1 MIRSMTFAEKNKD
14 FIIKNLVGSE
24 KSKAKLRER
33 GFCIGQ
39 KLCVLTDQDCNF
51 VVKVNECKYVLNL
64 SLANKILVE
73 EV

>member
-1 MIRSMTFAEKNKD
+1 MVRSMTFAEKNKD
-14 FIIKNLVGSE
+14 FIIKNLVGNDR
-24 KSKAKLRER
+24 SKAKLIER
-33 GFCIGQ
+33 GFCIGE

-51 VVKVNECKYVLNL
+51 VVKINDCKYVLNL